1 MKERKRGQGMV
12 YVKFALIIIAA
23 ALVGGVVGYGAAA
36 NEAFLPAVMEA
47 LDRFLVWVGP
57 WWFAPVYLAL
67 ILGTVFYLRG
77 RALLPQAEEDD
88 GAFQRADRQLSVGLV
103 FTGAAV
109 PGMLT
114 AMGLAFAAAGEEPAW
129 MLAAAGLLVAAMVW
143 AVALQAKIVSAT
155 KAICPEK
162 RGNVFDTR
170 FQKDWYNSCD
180 EAERQ
185 QIGQCGYFSFRVM
198 SILFPLAMLLL
209 ILLAVG
215 GVAQPGWILLVGG
228 LWMAQQ
234 VSYQCMAY
242 RLDHG
247 KNGR

>member
-1 MKERKRGQGMV
+1 M
-12 YVKFALIIIAA
+12 
-23 ALVGGVVGYGAAA
+23 
-36 NEAFLPAVMEA
+36 
-47 LDRFLVWVGP
+47 
-57 WWFAPVYLAL
+57 
-67 ILGTVFYLRG
+67 
-77 RALLPQAEEDD
+77 
-88 GAFQRADRQLSVGLV
+88 

-143 AVALQAKIVSAT
+143 AVALQARIVSAT

-185 QIGQCGYFSFRVM
+185 QIGQCSYHAFRTTANALAAATGV
-198 SILFPLAMLLL
+198 LCLLAMFGAATPFSVLVVGALWLVQQLSYLLTSL
-209 ILLAVG
+209 KT
-215 GVAQPGWILLVGG
+215 QTC
-228 LWMAQQ
+228 QF
-234 VSYQCMAY
+234 
-242 RLDHG
+242 
-247 KNGR
+247 

>member
-1 MKERKRGQGMV
+1 MKERTRGHGMV

-114 AMGLAFAAAGEEPAW
+114 AMGLAFAAAGEP
-129 MLAAAGLLVAAMVW
+129 LLEMRV
-143 AVALQAKIVSAT
+143 K
-155 KAICPEK
+155 KADLEEIFLEL
-162 RGNVFDTR
+162 T
-170 FQKDWYNSCD
+170 
-180 EAERQ
+180 EADPISIEERRQ
-185 QIGQCGYFSFRVM
+185 E
-198 SILFPLAMLLL
+198 A
-209 ILLAVG
+209 
-215 GVAQPGWILLVGG
+215 
-228 LWMAQQ
+228 
-234 VSYQCMAY
+234 
-242 RLDHG
+242 
-247 KNGR
+247 

>member
-129 MLAAAGLLVAAMVW
+129 MLASAGLLVAAMVW
-143 AVALQAKIVSAT
+143 ALALQARIVSAT

-185 QIGQCGYFSFRVM
+185 QIGQCSYHAFRTTANALAAATVV
-198 SILFPLAMLLL
+198 LCLLAMFGAATPFSVLVVGALWLVQQLSYLLTSL
-209 ILLAVG
+209 KTQTG
-215 GVAQPGWILLVGG
+215 QF
-228 LWMAQQ
+228 
-234 VSYQCMAY
+234 
-242 RLDHG
+242 
-247 KNGR
+247 